1 MSALSVESSWL
12 SAWTTRRC
20 TSRPAPAPPLNPPTR
35 PAPARPPLPSIPAAL
50 APSFSSLLQRS
61 STMSSSTFD
70 PNNAQNLDD
79 VRRFERSGRR
89 SQPFDD
95 RSRPLRAQG
104 DRPDELT
111 LEALLRPGPLTLSD
125 REAVRLEQLVALIT
139 RRSAS
144 LMPSSLIR
152 PQVRRRR
159 RRAHGRTTCAC
170 ALPVSCRARRCSR
183 ASFPPTSLQTYEK
196 LISQIPPRKLS
207 LTKCVPTSP
216 GRLPGPSPA
225 ALPRDALRS
234 S

>member
-1 MSALSVESSWL
+1 MALVWDDSQMHFPPSACAAAQPADTPSSGSSSFTL
-12 SAWTTRRC
+12 HTC
-20 TSRPAPAPPLNPPTR
+20 CPRPL
-35 PAPARPPLPSIPAAL
+35 LP
-50 APSFSSLLQRS
+50 SLLQRS

-79 VRRFERSGRR
+79 VRRFERSGHR
-89 SQPFDD
+89 SQPLDD
-95 RSRPLRAQG
+95 RSRPLRAQD

-111 LEALLRPGPLTLSD
+111 LEPLLRPGPLTLSD
-125 REAVRLEQLVALIT
+125 REAVRLEQHVARMN

-144 LMPSSLIR
+144 LMPSSLIC
-152 PQVRRRR
+152 PQIRRRR

-170 ALPVSCRARRCSR
+170 ALPVSYRARRCSR
-183 ASFPPTSLQTYEK
+183 VSSSTLIPLQTYEK

-207 LTKCVPTSP
+207 LTKCVPGSP

-225 ALPRDALRS
+225 ALPRGALRS